1 MDRRKFLQT
10 TAAAASSALL
20 AAQASAAPTPPVT
33 LAPLKVRRSGDRGTA
48 DHGWLK
54 AKFSFSFSNYVDRR
68 FMGFRDLRVLNEDR
82 ISGGGGFPMHGHQE
96 MEILTYVLDGALQH
110 RDSLGN
116 GGVIKPGLVQRMSAG
131 TGIRHSE
138 FNPSRT
144 KTTHLMQIWIKPR
157 VRRVRPGYAEKQI
170 AAPDPRQPLQLIA
183 SPTGSAGSIRM
194 NTTANIYRG
203 LLKATKA
210 TKFKIPSRRHMWL
223 QMARGKI
230 VANGK
235 TLSAGDAAFT
245 STAGLVKMKA
255 SEDAEFLLFD
265 LA

>member
-1 MDRRKFLQT
+1 
-10 TAAAASSALL
+10 
-20 AAQASAAPTPPVT
+20 
-33 LAPLKVRRSGDRGTA
+33 
-48 DHGWLK
+48 
-54 AKFSFSFSNYVDRR
+54 
-68 FMGFRDLRVLNEDR
+68 MGFRDLRVLNEDR

-96 MEILTYVLDGALQH
+96 MEILTYVLDGALEH

-116 GGVIKPGLVQRMSAG
+116 GGIIKPGLVQRMSAG

-144 KTTHLMQIWIKPR
+144 KTTHLMQIWIHPR
-157 VRRVRPGYAEKQI
+157 VRRARPGYAEKQI
-170 AAPDPRQPLQLIA
+170 AAPDPRQPIQLIA
-183 SPTGSAGSIRM
+183 SPTGSGGSIRM

-203 LLKATKA
+203 LLKATKS
-210 TKFKIPSRRHMWL
+210 TKFQIANRRHMWL
-223 QMARGKI
+223 QMARGAI

-245 STAGLVKMKA
+245 NTAGLVKMKA
-255 SEDAEFLLFD
+255 TQDAEFLLFD